1 LNLQRR
7 TVGRI
12 RESILS
18 GRVATPPLPQPVD
31 RLLQAANGHDSAAFI
46 ASFTEDGVVDDWGR
60 EFAGAEAIEG
70 WSEREFIGV
79 DVTLDVDE
87 VSTTGDETTVG
98 AEVGGRGFNGPS
110 HFTFRVRGDLIE
122 RMTIRQ

>member
-1 LNLQRR
+1 
-7 TVGRI
+7 V
-12 RESILS
+12 
-18 GRVATPPLPQPVD
+18 VPPSLPHPVE
-31 RLLQAANGHDSAAFI
+31 RLLKAANEHDRAAFL

-79 DVTLDVDE
+79 DVTLDVKE
-87 VSTTGDETTVG
+87 ASTSGDETTVG

-110 HFTFRVRGDLIE
+110 HFTFRVREDLVE

>member
-1 LNLQRR
+1 M
-7 TVGRI
+7 
-12 RESILS
+12 
-18 GRVATPPLPQPVD
+18 ATPSLPQPVE
-31 RLLQAANGHDSAAFI
+31 RLLNAANDHDNAAFL
-46 ASFTEDGVVDDWGR
+46 ASFSEGGVVDDWGR

-79 DVTLDVDE
+79 DVTLDVQDA
-87 VSTTGDETTVG
+87 STDGDDTTVG

-110 HFTFRVRGDLIE
+110 HFTFRVRGDLVE

>member
-1 LNLQRR
+1 M
-7 TVGRI
+7 
-12 RESILS
+12 
-18 GRVATPPLPQPVD
+18 ATPSLPQPVE
-31 RLLQAANGHDSAAFI
+31 RLLKAANDHDSAAFL

-60 EFAGAEAIEG
+60 EFAGAGAIEG

-79 DVTLDVDE
+79 DVTLDVSE
-87 VSTTGDETTVG
+87 VSTAGDDTTVG

-110 HFTFRVRGDLIE
+110 HFTFTVNGDLVE

>member
-1 LNLQRR
+1 
-7 TVGRI
+7 
-12 RESILS
+12 
-18 GRVATPPLPQPVD
+18 VATPSFPQPVD
-31 RLLQAANGHDSAAFI
+31 RLLKAANEHDRAGFL

-60 EFAGAEAIEG
+60 EFAGADAIDG

-79 DVTLDVDE
+79 EVTLDVKE
-87 VSTTGDETTVG
+87 VSTDGDDTTVG

-110 HFTFRVRGDLIE
+110 HFTFRVHGDLVE